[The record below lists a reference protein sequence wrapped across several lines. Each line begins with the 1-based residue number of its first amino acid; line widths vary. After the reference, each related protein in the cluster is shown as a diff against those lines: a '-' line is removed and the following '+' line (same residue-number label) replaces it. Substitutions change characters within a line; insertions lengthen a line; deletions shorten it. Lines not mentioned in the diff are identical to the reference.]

1 MPEASRSANALRP
14 VNLDKLDLSKSLT
27 RRQYEIQ
34 LAREQIRVNDC
45 GLACVKSGVPVL
57 CVIEGSDAAGKG
69 GAINRITYPL
79 DPRCFTVASFSA
91 PHGEEKTHHYLW
103 RFWRNLPRAGHLT
116 IFDRSYYGR
125 VLVERVEKFA
135 ARAEWAR
142 AYQEINEFEA
152 QQAAFGMVIVKF
164 WLQISRQ
171 EQWRRFKRRETD
183 PFRAYKLTEEDF
195 RNRTHWNEYQAA
207 AEEMFLRTST
217 PSAPWNVVEAEDK
230 YFARVKVLRTLAD
243 TIEKHVS

>member
-1 MPEASRSANALRP
+1 MPDASRSANTLRP

-45 GLACVKSGVPVL
+45 GLACLKSGVPVL

-79 DPRCFTVASFSA
+79 DPRCFTVSSFAA
-91 PHGEEKTHHYLW
+91 PHGEAKTHHYLW

-135 ARAEWAR
+135 SRAEWSR

-152 QQAAFGMVIVKF
+152 QQVAFGMVIVKF
-164 WLQISRQ
+164 WLQISRN

-183 PFRAYKLTEEDF
+183 PFRSYKLTEEDF
-195 RNRTHWNEYQAA
+195 RNRTHWNDYQAA

-217 PSAPWNVVEAEDK
+217 PAAAWNVVEAEDK
-230 YFARVKVLRTLAD
+230 YFARVKVLRTLAN
-243 TIEKHVS
+243 TIEKYVS